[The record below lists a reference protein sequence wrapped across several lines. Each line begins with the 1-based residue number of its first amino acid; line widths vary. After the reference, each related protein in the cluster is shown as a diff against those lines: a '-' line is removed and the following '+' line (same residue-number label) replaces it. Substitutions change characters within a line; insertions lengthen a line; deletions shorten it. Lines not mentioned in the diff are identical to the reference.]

1 MAVSFTAFL
10 AGIDAEIRTVITA
23 MTAERSSAA
32 GAYRKCQI
40 YTFGIVQI
48 WTNDLAYKMQ
58 CDSNSNK
65 TGTKCRLECRSHTDT
80 MPQNIRNDG
89 SVFWWSIDFS
99 SPNCFVRSLTEIEK
113 AL

>member
-65 TGTKCRLECRSHTDT
+65 TGQNADWNADHTQTQCLKTYGMTDLFFG
-80 MPQNIRNDG
+80 G
-89 SVFWWSIDFS
+89 SD
-99 SPNCFVRSLTEIEK
+99 
-113 AL
+113 

>member
-1 MAVSFTAFL
+1 MAVSCTAFL
-10 AGIDAEIRTVITA
+10 AGIDAEIHRDHCNDCGKKQ
-23 MTAERSSAA
+23 RS

-48 WTNDLAYKMQ
+48 CTNDLAYKMQ

-65 TGTKCRLECRSHTDT
+65 TGQNADWNADHTQTQCLKTYGMTDLFLVA
-80 MPQNIRNDG
+80 P
-89 SVFWWSIDFS
+89 IDFS